1 MKYCIK
7 SLKRHTIIPKVTGYY
22 ILKYQVIDDDGLFHA
37 GIATVYYRV
46 DKYAICTE
54 DSNNFKYFGPCDM
67 MYFTRLMC
75 QRYTYFSRLCPIK
88 TTFWENEIE
97 AIKEYV
103 INGTKESHGC
113 IIDDNR
119 ELSII
124 NGKYRIPLVYQY
136 LYGEHFTDPA
146 VLNMLKKGI
155 SPFFLKDWHNITP
168 VEEDLGESL
177 ENNGVFNF
185 TCPICTNEKS
195 PAGFLKMPRPFYEK
209 NKLMI
214 KIILKKKY
222 TAKFLINHSDYKL
235 GDIYRY
241 DIIYN
246 QSFANFVITERV
258 INKLSKWVTYHAC
271 VEYTDYYT
279 MFKEMYPNAEPVHFL
294 DIKSERQVSELRW
307 NILNI
312 YEINKVRILLEK
324 YLKIKE
330 TFPKYEFSDENFS
343 IFYPETTEDIVT
355 EGSTLHHCVGSYLK
369 RIVEGRNIILF
380 LRKNEELNKSLVTV
394 DIIPTG
400 DSYEIEQAHG
410 KYNCKID
417 EIPGVSEF
425 VKKWTEKFNIIINN
439 LNKFC

>member
-1 MKYCIK
+1 MRYVVDD
-7 SLKRHTIIPKVTGYY
+7 LKRHTITPKVNGYY
-22 ILKYQVIDDDGLFHA
+22 IMEYRVWDDDNMFHN

-46 DKYAICTE
+46 GKYAICTE

-67 MYFTRLMC
+67 ERFIRTIY
-75 QRYTYFSRLCPIK
+75 QKYTYFSQLSPIE
-88 TTFWENEIE
+88 TTLWENEIA

-103 INGTKESHGC
+103 INGTKESYGC
-113 IIDDNR
+113 TIDENKG
-119 ELSII
+119 LSII
-124 NGKYRIPLVYQY
+124 NRKYRIPLVWQY
-136 LYGEHFTDPA
+136 LHKEDFTDPA
-146 VLNMLKKGI
+146 VLNMFKKGL
-155 SPFFLKDWHNITP
+155 SPFYIKDWHNITP
-168 VEEDLGESL
+168 VEEDLGEYL

-185 TCPICTNEKS
+185 TCPICSNEKS

-209 NKLMI
+209 NKSRI
-214 KIILKKKY
+214 RTILHMKC
-222 TAKFLINHSDYKL
+222 TAKILIDHPDYKL
-235 GDIYRY
+235 PDLYSYITLIDRL
-241 DIIYN
+241 
-246 QSFANFVITERV
+246 FPNFVMTEHV
-258 INKLSKWVTYHAC
+258 INKLSKWATYFAC
-271 VEYTDYYT
+271 TEYVDYYT
-279 MFKEMYPNAEPVHFL
+279 MFKEMYPNAEPAHFL
-294 DIKSERQVSELRW
+294 DIKSERQVSELHW

-312 YEINKVRILLEK
+312 YEINKDRILLEK

-425 VKKWTEKFNIIINN
+425 IKKWAEKFNIIINN
-439 LNKFC
+439 LNKVC